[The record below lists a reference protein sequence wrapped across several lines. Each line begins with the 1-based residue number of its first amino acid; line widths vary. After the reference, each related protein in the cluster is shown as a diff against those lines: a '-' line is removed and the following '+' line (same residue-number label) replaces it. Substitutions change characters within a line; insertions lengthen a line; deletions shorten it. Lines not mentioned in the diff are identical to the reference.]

1 VNEEAMV
8 RVGPQRHKKKNKNKN
23 KKKKKKKKKEEEEE
37 EKKTVVIRNTHFRSF
52 VPTHG
57 ISHKKLVTCYR
68 SWSCFERLR
77 IITRC
82 SVAVLRYREQFC
94 SLLLEM

>member
-1 VNEEAMV
+1 MV

-23 KKKKKKKKKEEEEE
+23 KKKEEEEE
-37 EKKTVVIRNTHFRSF
+37 KKKKKKTVVIRNTHFRSF